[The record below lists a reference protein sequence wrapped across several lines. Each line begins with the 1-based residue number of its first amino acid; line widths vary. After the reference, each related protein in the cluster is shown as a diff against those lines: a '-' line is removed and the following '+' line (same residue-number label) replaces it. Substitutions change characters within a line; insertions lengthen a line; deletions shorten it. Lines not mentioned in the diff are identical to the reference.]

1 MTFSNYSCHVTPL
14 YKNLNVLKLSDI
26 YRIELA
32 KFMHKL
38 HHGTLHKIYDNFFQ
52 NISNVHSYKT
62 RFADNQNYF
71 IQRVCTNFGKKVFL
85 IDGLRSGKKSNR
97 V

>member
-14 YKNLNVLKLSDI
+14 YKNLNVLKLN
-26 YRIELA
+26 YVYLLELA

-38 HHGTLHKIYDNFFQ
+38 HHGALLKIFDNFFK
-52 NISNVHSYKT
+52 NISTIHSYKT

-71 IQRVCTNFGKKVFL
+71 MQGICTNSRKNYFL
-85 IDGLRSGKKSNR
+85 
-97 V
+97 